1 MLNEAIYIYQNQNN
15 SLSEI
20 LKRHPFSIV
29 VYISL
34 PFFSNKREDIIKF
47 LNDFKESSFD
57 FKKSENIFK
66 YKKFFKTIIIRHP
79 IKDTENLKKIKIIKS
94 TLRDTHKVIDQILD
108 FNRSGNKTYIDDS
121 VNLKQLFLIEE
132 SVANAEYHKKS
143 YEKKANEIYD
153 PHNDIKYATQKDI
166 DKVRFELGDAL
177 FRDKIKYAKPLFPG
191 KGLHYDNDYLY
202 NTYVQPYERKKGK
215 DKK

>member
-1 MLNEAIYIYQNQNN
+1 MLNEAIYIYQNQKT
-15 SLSEI
+15 SLSEV

-29 VYISL
+29 VYIKL
-34 PFFSNKREDIIKF
+34 PFFSKNQEAIIKF

-57 FKKSENIFK
+57 FQRKENIFK
-66 YKKFFKTIIIRHP
+66 YRKFFKSVIIRHP
-79 IKDTENLKKIKIIKS
+79 IKDTENLKKIKIVKS
-94 TLRDTHKVIDQILD
+94 SWRDTHKIIDQILD
-108 FNRSGNKTYIDDS
+108 FNRQGNKTYIDES
-121 VNLKQLFLIEE
+121 VNLKQLGLIEE

-153 PHNDIKYATQKDI
+153 PNNDIKYATQKDI

-191 KGLHYDNDYLY
+191 KDLHYDNDYLY
-202 NTYVQPYERKKGK
+202 NTYVQPYERKRGK